1 MLARMKKPHTRDMA
15 VLSFLVPMASALQA
29 KAYVEEQLGGQ
40 EIPEAES
47 VSWRQAF
54 PEWKE
59 ETACGVYLSGARHK
73 EGLTQAQL
81 AKMTGIPQRHLSEM
95 ERGKRTIGKE
105 RAKKLAEALNI
116 DYRVLL

>member
-73 EGLTQAQL
+73 EGLDAGAACQDDGNSTASPL
-81 AKMTGIPQRHLSEM
+81 RNGAG
-95 ERGKRTIGKE
+95 
-105 RAKKLAEALNI
+105 
-116 DYRVLL
+116 

>member
-1 MLARMKKPHTRDMA
+1 MA

-40 EIPEAES
+40 EIPQGGIPTF
-47 VSWRQAF
+47 SWRQAF
-54 PEWKE
+54 PEWNK
-59 ETACGVYLSGARHK
+59 ETACGVSLSGAPHK